1 MSEEDRAGI
10 AKILNQTNYRVL
22 AWYFNPRDTEKSG
35 LRDFI
40 CLGRMQMQSTG
51 NERFTVYVYFRTF
64 AYKKGIEAA
73 WDQYDE
79 ECDDDDSQA
88 ADDKKNKTISGE
100 ANDDDDGEGPM
111 LIKASKLFPSLAR
124 SDCKFLSQDQS

>member
-51 NERFTVYVYFRTF
+51 NERFTVYVYFRTQ
-64 AYKKGIEAA
+64 AYKQGIEVA

-79 ECDDDDSQA
+79 ECDGESEA
-88 ADDKKNKTISGE
+88 EEGLKDKAKSEDASENE
-100 ANDDDDGEGPM
+100 NDQGPL
-111 LIKASKLFPSLAR
+111 LIKASKLLRP
-124 SDCKFLSQDQS
+124 